1 MAIFV
6 AFAWM
11 IEAAEYL
18 GLIETEAQDPE
29 SRAYR
34 LAHQGLSLL
43 KSELVGAPLEVLGE
57 RSVRRAVPQGASSVI
72 ESAEGVVKRRRDGE
86 CEELLDLGPGGGVN
100 FHRYG
105 TAGVEVRIHA
115 RTDDGGAYDLNLILP
130 PAPGVHG

>member
-43 KSELVGAPLEVLGE
+43 KSELDC
-57 RSVRRAVPQGASSVI
+57 
-72 ESAEGVVKRRRDGE
+72 VK
-86 CEELLDLGPGGGVN
+86 PGG
-100 FHRYG
+100 
-105 TAGVEVRIHA
+105 A
-115 RTDDGGAYDLNLILP
+115 RLKVSVPRFLICSMKATRDR
-130 PAPGVHG
+130 PANPQL